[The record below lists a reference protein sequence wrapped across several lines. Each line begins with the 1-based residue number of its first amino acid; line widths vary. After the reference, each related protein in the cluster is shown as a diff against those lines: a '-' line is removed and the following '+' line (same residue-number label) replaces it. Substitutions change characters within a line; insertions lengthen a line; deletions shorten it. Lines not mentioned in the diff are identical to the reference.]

1 MKQILQKGGHMF
13 APKQIL
19 VPTDFSTFSDKAL
32 KEAIDIAK
40 QHGSTIHLLHVISIV
55 QQCAVDY
62 CMTSE
67 IMDELEKQSTETAQN
82 KIKEE
87 IDKLPES
94 KTVTIIPEVK
104 KGTPY
109 EEILK
114 DQMEKNID
122 LIVIASHGTTGL
134 LHHFMG
140 GVAER
145 VSKGA
150 RCPVLLLR
158 S

>member
-1 MKQILQKGGHMF
+1 MF

-19 VPTDFSTFSDKAL
+19 VPTDFSTYSDKAL
-32 KEAIDIAK
+32 KEAIDIAE
-40 QHGSTIHLLHVISIV
+40 QHGSTIHLLHVNSIV
-55 QQCAVDY
+55 RQCAIDY

-67 IMDELEKQSTETAQN
+67 IIDDLEKQSTDNAQ
-82 KIKEE
+82 KLIGEE
-87 IDKLPES
+87 INKFPES
-94 KTVTIIPEVK
+94 KKVTIIPEVK

-134 LHHFMG
+134 LHHFIG
-140 GVAER
+140 SVAER
-145 VSKGA
+145 VAKAA

>member
-1 MKQILQKGGHMF
+1 MF

-19 VPTDFSTFSDKAL
+19 VPTDFSTYSDKSL

-40 QHGSTIHLLHVISIV
+40 QHGSTIHLLHVINILH
-55 QQCAVDY
+55 QCSVDY
-62 CMTSE
+62 CIDSGVVA
-67 IMDELEKQSTETAQN
+67 ELEKQSTERATKMMA
-82 KIKEE
+82 EE
-87 IDKLPES
+87 TDKFPEA
-94 KTVTIIPEVK
+94 KTITIIPEIR

-114 DQMEKNID
+114 TQKEKNID

-134 LHHFMG
+134 LHYFMG
-140 GVAER
+140 SIAEK
-145 VSKGA
+145 VTKGA
-150 RCPVLLLR
+150 KCPVLLMR

>member
-1 MKQILQKGGHMF
+1 MF

-19 VPTDFSTFSDKAL
+19 VPTDFSTYSDNAL

-40 QHGSTIHLLHVISIV
+40 QHGSTIHLLHVNSLV
-55 QQCAVDY
+55 RQCAIDY
-62 CMTSE
+62 CMTSD
-67 IMDELEKQSTETAQN
+67 MVDDLGKQSTETAQ
-82 KIKEE
+82 KRIKEE
-87 IDKLPES
+87 INKFPES
-94 KTVTIIPEVK
+94 KVVTIIPEVK

-134 LHHFMG
+134 LNYFMG
-140 GVAER
+140 SVADK
-145 VSKGA
+145 VTKGA

-158 S
+158 NK

>member
-1 MKQILQKGGHMF
+1 MF

-19 VPTDFSTFSDKAL
+19 VPTDFSKYSDKAL

-40 QHGSTIHLLHVISIV
+40 QHGSTIHLLHVNSIV
-55 QQCAVDY
+55 QQCAIDY
-62 CMTSE
+62 CMTIE
-67 IMDELEKQSTETAQN
+67 ILDDLEKQSTDNAQ
-82 KIKEE
+82 KLIGEE
-87 IDKLPES
+87 INKFPES

-122 LIVIASHGTTGL
+122 LIIIASHGTTGL
-134 LHHFMG
+134 LHHFIG
-140 GVAER
+140 NVAER
-145 VSKGA
+145 VAKGA

>member
-1 MKQILQKGGHMF
+1 MF

-19 VPTDFSTFSDKAL
+19 VPTDFSMYSDKAL
-32 KEAIDIAK
+32 KQAIDIAK
-40 QHGSTIHLLHVISIV
+40 QHGSTIHLLHVNSIV
-55 QQCAVDY
+55 QQCAIDY
-62 CMTSE
+62 CMTIE
-67 IMDELEKQSTETAQN
+67 ILDDLEKQSTDNAQRL
-82 KIKEE
+82 IGEE
-87 IDKLPES
+87 INKFPES

-134 LHHFMG
+134 LHHFIG
-140 GVAER
+140 SVAER
-145 VSKGA
+145 VAKGA

>member
-1 MKQILQKGGHMF
+1 MF

-55 QQCAVDY
+55 QQCAIDY

-67 IMDELEKQSTETAQN
+67 IMVELEKQTAETAQK

-114 DQMEKNID
+114 DQTEKNID

>member
-1 MKQILQKGGHMF
+1 MF

-19 VPTDFSTFSDKAL
+19 VPTDFSMYSDNAL
-32 KEAIDIAK
+32 KEGIDIAK
-40 QHGSTIHLLHVISIV
+40 QHGSTIHLLHVNSIV

-62 CMTSE
+62 CMENTIVE
-67 IMDELEKQSTETAQN
+67 ELEKQSTETAQ
-82 KIKEE
+82 KRIKEE
-87 IDKLPES
+87 IDKFPES
-94 KTVTIIPEVK
+94 KTVTIVPEVK

-134 LHHFMG
+134 LHYFMG
-140 GVAER
+140 SVADK
-145 VSKGA
+145 VTKGA
-150 RCPVLLLR
+150 KCPVLLLR

>member
-1 MKQILQKGGHMF
+1 MF

-19 VPTDFSTFSDKAL
+19 VPTDFSMYSDKAL
-32 KEAIDIAK
+32 KQAIDIAK
-40 QHGSTIHLLHVISIV
+40 QHGSTIHLLHVNSIV
-55 QQCAVDY
+55 QQCAIDY
-62 CMTSE
+62 CMTIE
-67 IMDELEKQSTETAQN
+67 ILDDLEKQSTDNAQRL
-82 KIKEE
+82 IGEE
-87 IDKLPES
+87 INKFPES

-134 LHHFMG
+134 LHHFIG
-140 GVAER
+140 SVAER
-145 VSKGA
+145 VAKGA
-150 RCPVLLLR
+150 KCPVLLLR
-158 S
+158 N

>member
-1 MKQILQKGGHMF
+1 MF

-19 VPTDFSTFSDKAL
+19 VPTDFSTFSEKAL

-62 CMTSE
+62 CMTGE
-67 IMDELEKQSTETAQN
+67 VMNELERQSVEAAQK

-87 IDKLPES
+87 IDKFPES
-94 KTVTIIPEVK
+94 KTVTIVPEVK

-140 GVAER
+140 SVAER

>member
-1 MKQILQKGGHMF
+1 MF

-19 VPTDFSTFSDKAL
+19 VPTDFSTYSDKAL

-40 QHGSTIHLLHVISIV
+40 QHGSTIHLLHVINIV

-62 CMTSE
+62 CMDSSVVA
-67 IMDELEKQSTETAQN
+67 ELEKQSTERA
-82 KIKEE
+82 KKMMAEE
-87 IDKLPES
+87 MDKFPES
-94 KTVTIIPEVK
+94 KAVTIIPEVK

-114 DQMEKNID
+114 DQKEKNID

-134 LHHFMG
+134 LHYFMG
-140 GVAER
+140 SVAEK
-145 VSKGA
+145 VTKGA
-150 RCPVLLLR
+150 KCPVLLMR

>member
-1 MKQILQKGGHMF
+1 MF

-19 VPTDFSTFSDKAL
+19 VPTDFSTYSDKAL

-40 QHGSTIHLLHVISIV
+40 QHGSKIHLLHVISIV
-55 QQCAVDY
+55 QQCAIDY

-67 IMDELEKQSTETAQN
+67 IMDELEKQSTETAQK

-87 IDKLPES
+87 IDKFSES
-94 KTVTIIPEVK
+94 KAVTVIPEVK
-104 KGTPY
+104 KGVPY

-114 DQMEKNID
+114 DQRENNID

-134 LHHFMG
+134 LHHFLG
-140 GVAER
+140 SVAER
-145 VSKGA
+145 VTKGA
-150 RCPVLLLR
+150 KCPVLLLR